1 MDFISTTQILLD
13 EHRVNTDRF
22 TDLAAITPL
31 KQGSQLMHNSIMTC
45 YGPPG
50 SGKTTLTMG
59 ITHIY
64 ASEEY
69 KYQPIIIY
77 KDRIPTGTAQMLKK
91 LSQTVFI
98 EESVAMVIL
107 QRLRSLKYR
116 CIECLKLMESKGRYG
131 RTTPS
136 GSQLQRTEPY
146 TSAEIDKMHH
156 EASLQGIEFNEYF
169 RNFITQYGLNDFS
182 ITYQKETYIFQ
193 NLIIGKN
200 PRGTLVVYDDTKSI
214 EHISATQTSPEVE
227 AYFSSCRHSFITNI
241 FSTQSPMF
249 ISPRIRRLATTVCL
263 CKNLSG
269 NDMSELKRL
278 FGLTREIIIKYDEIE
293 QFQAIIIDTSTKNYE
308 IIKIPK
314 PA

>member
-1 MDFISTTQILLD
+1 MEFISTTQVLLN

-31 KQGSQLMHNSIMTC
+31 KQGSMLMHNSIITC
-45 YGPPG
+45 FGPPG

-64 ASEEY
+64 ASKEY
-69 KYQPIIIY
+69 NYQPIIVY

-91 LSQTVFI
+91 LPQTVFI
-98 EESVAMVIL
+98 EESVAMPIL

-116 CIECLKLMESKGRYG
+116 SIECLKLMESKGR
-131 RTTPS
+131 
-136 GSQLQRTEPY
+136 Y

-169 RNFITQYGLNDFS
+169 RNFITQYGLNDFPL
-182 ITYQKETYIFQ
+182 IYQKETYIFQ

-214 EHISATQTSPEVE
+214 DHISTTQATPEVE
-227 AYFSSCRHSFITNI
+227 AYFTSCRHSFTTNI

-269 NDMSELKRL
+269 NDISELKRL
-278 FGLTREIIIKYDEIE
+278 FGLTREIMIKYDEIE
-293 QFQAIIIDTSTKNYE
+293 EFQAIIIDTSSKKYE

-314 PA
+314 PT

>member
-1 MDFISTTQILLD
+1 MEFISTTQVLLD

-31 KQGSQLMHNSIMTC
+31 KQGSTLMHNSIITC
-45 YGPPG
+45 YGSPG
-50 SGKTTLTMG
+50 SGKTTITLG
-59 ITHIY
+59 IAHIY
-64 ASEEY
+64 ASEDY

-91 LSQTVFI
+91 LPQTVFI
-98 EESVAMVIL
+98 EESLAMTIL
-107 QRLRSLKYR
+107 QRLRLLKYR
-116 CIECLKLMESKGRYG
+116 CIECLKLMDSKGKYV
-131 RTTPS
+131 
-136 GSQLQRTEPY
+136 
-146 TSAEIDKMHH
+146 SAEIDKMHH

-169 RNFITQYGLNDFS
+169 RNFITQYGLNDFP

-214 EHISATQTSPEVE
+214 EHISGTQATPEVE
-227 AYFSSCRHSFITNI
+227 AYFASCRHSFTTNI
-241 FSTQSPMF
+241 FSSQSPMF

-308 IIKIPK
+308 IVKIPK
-314 PA
+314 PL